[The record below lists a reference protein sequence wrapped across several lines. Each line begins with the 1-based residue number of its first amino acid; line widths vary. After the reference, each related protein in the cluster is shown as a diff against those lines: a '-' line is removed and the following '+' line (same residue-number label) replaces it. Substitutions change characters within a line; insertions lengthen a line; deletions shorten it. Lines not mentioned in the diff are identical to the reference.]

1 MGDSAPGPGG
11 RGSGTTVA
19 YVGAYTDRGKGIHLF
34 RVDPAD
40 GGLVPWKVVD
50 GPPNPSALAFA
61 PSRKVLYAVNER
73 SGFGGGPAGSVAA
86 LAVDPA
92 SGDLRPL
99 NTVSSGGAGP
109 THLSVD
115 PAGRFVYVAN
125 YGAGSTAVLPV
136 RPDGSL
142 DEPSDVRPIVGPLG
156 PQPARDAPPG
166 SYAVSGHDA
175 PHAHMAQ
182 IDPGGRFLLV
192 CDLGTD
198 RIYAYAV
205 DHRRGTLTPAAQPF
219 VQASP
224 GAGPRHLVFHP
235 GGGWLYSLN
244 EESSTLDVVRYAP
257 ESAALTIRQSV
268 STLPAG
274 FAGTNYPSEIAI
286 SADGR
291 TVYAANR
298 LHDTI
303 ALFAVDAPG
312 DRVTPRGHVWTRG
325 SYPRHMAIEPSGR
338 FMYVLHSRSDNI
350 TTFAVAPET
359 GDLSFTGKYTP
370 VGNPSQIAF
379 LDLSA
384 RPEGNP
390 APPPS

>member
-1 MGDSAPGPGG
+1 MADIAPGPGG

-34 RVDPAD
+34 HVDPAD
-40 GGLVPWKVVD
+40 GTLVPWKVVD

-61 PSRKVLYAVNER
+61 PSRRFLYAVNER
-73 SGFGGGPAGSVAA
+73 TGFGGGPAGSVAA

-92 SGDLRPL
+92 SGDLQLL

-115 PAGRFVYVAN
+115 PGGRFVYVAN

-136 RPDGSL
+136 RADGSL
-142 DEPSDVRPIVGPLG
+142 DEPSDVQSIDGPLG
-156 PQPARDAPPG
+156 PQPAQDAPPG
-166 SYAVSGHDA
+166 SHAISGHDA

-182 IDPGGRFLLV
+182 IDSAGRFLLV

-205 DHRRGTLTPAAQPF
+205 DHQAGTLAPAAQPF

-235 GGGWLYSLN
+235 GGDWLYALN
-244 EESSTLDVVRYAP
+244 EESSTLDVVRFTP
-257 ESAALTIRQSV
+257 PSGALAIRQSV
-268 STLPAG
+268 STLPEG
-274 FAGTNYPSEIAI
+274 FAGTNYPSEIVI
-286 SADGR
+286 SEDGR

-303 ALFAVDAPG
+303 ALFAVDPDG
-312 DRVTPRGHVWTRG
+312 SRITPRGHVWTRG
-325 SYPRHMAIEPSGR
+325 NYPRHMAVEPSGR

-379 LDLSA
+379 LAL
-384 RPEGNP
+384 
-390 APPPS
+390 